1 MKLVAVTSVVFAVNV
16 MVKAFYQSEYV
27 HIHEINICINQMY
40 ATITICFVENVNS
53 KA

>member
-27 HIHEINICINQMY
+27 HIHEININQMY